1 MCYNN
6 NTTDLKM
13 ELKNLS
19 QKSNNLNSYDVL
31 KISLDILG
39 KLLLRTSSFKDEKE
53 LEIENLNGKIIYL
66 LCELDIYKKNW
77 NLSKENN
84 TKNEVQLLNNQLGLK
99 EDEINRLNK
108 DIEEYLMKIKELTC
122 ENNLLKNNIKTKINK
137 NIYNENSNTNNYFE
151 KDNLNMKYNNSS
163 SKKDKYQKENN
174 NSDDEIDNINE
185 QEIENDLAKKQDDI
199 DKINAQ
205 LRELN
210 ELENENS
217 NKYESKNK
225 KK

>member
-1 MCYNN
+1 
-6 NTTDLKM
+6 
-13 ELKNLS
+13 
-19 QKSNNLNSYDVL
+19 
-31 KISLDILG
+31 
-39 KLLLRTSSFKDEKE
+39 
-53 LEIENLNGKIIYL
+53 
-66 LCELDIYKKNW
+66 
-77 NLSKENN
+77 
-84 TKNEVQLLNNQLGLK
+84 
-99 EDEINRLNK
+99 
-108 DIEEYLMKIKELTC
+108 
-122 ENNLLKNNIKTKINK
+122 
-137 NIYNENSNTNNYFE
+137 
-151 KDNLNMKYNNSS
+151 MKYNNSS

-174 NSDDEIDNINE
+174 NSDDEINNINE